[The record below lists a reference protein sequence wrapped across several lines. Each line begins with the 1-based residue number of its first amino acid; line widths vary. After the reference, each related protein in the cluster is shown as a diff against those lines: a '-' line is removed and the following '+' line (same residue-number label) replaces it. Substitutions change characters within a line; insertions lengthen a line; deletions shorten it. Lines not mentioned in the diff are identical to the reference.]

1 MEPSSPWKKP
11 NEVMQLHKLK
21 KRKKALQ
28 ERMKHPATSSTEE
41 STNFTTVD
49 LDFSRI
55 LGGDIEKRRNPFSK
69 NNNQQN
75 KKARLEVESG
85 LDESSDKTLFALLKL
100 PAKIQEKP
108 PIEVDTEKL
117 STFSNLL
124 QKFTAEHSVE
134 TKVIEKKCKH
144 LPIDWALKTKV
155 RLMSPKPFAWTA
167 KLKASEEASG
177 ITGFVRCLD
186 TTSSQTLDTSP
197 HARFHQ
203 TCLYW
208 QHPHL
213 PWLEM
218 YPRSSGKVAATSF
231 MATNELVKQALHREW
246 TESLRSLFQLL
257 RALHCPYFYVCANTF
272 TCLFRA
278 AGLCGVSE
286 PCALIAPTTR
296 GFRQTLRQ
304 EDVEFTMPLRP
315 DHKKKLNNSTEDQP
329 RNSSYDS
336 CYDTMDEGK
345 SQQDYNQDDCSGD
358 EEDPD
363 QFLAQMGLETE
374 IIKKINIAQNR
385 ITQNAESSVDS
396 AAESLVFVRGADAQ
410 ALFNFLLN
418 CKSIVSPT
426 GPFAGVPPTLLSPT
440 AFHGGTLQSLKVRE
454 NIIHSESKK
463 YYSIELR
470 GPILPTTVHSLFK
483 VLNTS
488 SSAQFSATFAHH
500 QPSLAFSWAASS
512 IAADESSKENEPNH
526 FTKAF
531 NKENLSD
538 CGISE
543 EMLQHFCSSDPS
555 LIKSLDSVKYNTE
568 DNTYTW

>member
-1 MEPSSPWKKP
+1 MEPPSPWKRP

-28 ERMKHPATSSTEE
+28 ERMKQPSQPTSDASG
-41 STNFTTVD
+41 SQKPVD

-55 LGGDIEKRRNPFSK
+55 LEGEKRKNPFSK
-69 NNNQQN
+69 AKPEQN
-75 KKARLEVESG
+75 KKPKLEVEDQ
-85 LDESSDKTLFALLKL
+85 LDESNDKTLYALLNL
-100 PAKIQEKP
+100 PAKVVEKP
-108 PIEVDTEKL
+108 AKDVDTEKL

-134 TKVIEKKCKH
+134 PIPEKKYKH

-155 RLMSPKPFAWTA
+155 RLMSPRPFAWTS

-186 TTSSQTLDTSP
+186 TTASPTLDTSP
-197 HARFHQ
+197 RARFHQ
-203 TCLYW
+203 ACLYW

-213 PWLEM
+213 PWLDL

-231 MATNELVKQALHREW
+231 MATNEDVKQALHTEW
-246 TESLRSLFQLL
+246 TESFRSLFQLL

-296 GFRQTLRQ
+296 GFRQILRQ
-304 EDVEFTMPLRP
+304 EDVEYTMPLRP
-315 DHKKKLNNSTEDQP
+315 DSKKKLNTSDDDRP
-329 RNSSYDS
+329 KNSSIDS
-336 CYDTMDEGK
+336 CYDTMDDK
-345 SQQDYNQDDCSGD
+345 CTQDGMDRKDDED

-363 QFLAQMGLETE
+363 QFLSQMGFETE
-374 IIKKINIAQNR
+374 VIKKINITQAR
-385 ITQNAESSVDS
+385 ITHSAESSVDS

-454 NIIHSESKK
+454 NTIHSDSNK

-470 GPILPTTVHSLFK
+470 GPILPTTLHTLFN
-483 VLNTS
+483 VLKTS

-500 QPSLAFSWAASS
+500 QPTLAFSWAASN
-512 IAADESSKENEPNH
+512 IAEDESSKENEPNH
-526 FTKAF
+526 FAKAF

-543 EMLQHFCSSDPS
+543 EMLQHFCSSDPNV
-555 LIKSLDSVKYNTE
+555 IKPLDCVKYNM
-568 DNTYTW
+568 DDDTYMW